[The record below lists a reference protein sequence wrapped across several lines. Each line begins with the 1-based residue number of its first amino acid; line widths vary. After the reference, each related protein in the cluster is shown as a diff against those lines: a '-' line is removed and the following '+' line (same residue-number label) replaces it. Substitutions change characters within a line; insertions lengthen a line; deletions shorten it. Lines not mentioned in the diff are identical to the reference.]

1 MHLNMHDDK
10 LKAAKI
16 SCHCTLKINGR
27 LAENQMQSYESVY
40 RASYWNYENPFGVK
54 NDPYEDLVNTRVQA
68 FGAKKPAKKK
78 QMRDF
83 NAPRPRKGQI
93 PADAPKPKP
102 TRAAL
107 AVKSQM
113 KKTNGQTFVS
123 SDTKPLKITP
133 RINVHLPTP
142 VARVVT
148 YDESSA
154 VTV

>member
-1 MHLNMHDDK
+1 
-10 LKAAKI
+10 
-16 SCHCTLKINGR
+16 
-27 LAENQMQSYESVY
+27 MQNYESVY
-40 RASYWNYENPFGVK
+40 RSSFWNYEKPFGVQD
-54 NDPYEDLVNTRVQA
+54 DPYEDLVNARVQA
-68 FGAKKPAKKK
+68 FGAKKPAKKR

-83 NAPRPRKGQI
+83 NAPRPRKGQTQT
-93 PADAPKPKP
+93 DAQKPKQ
-102 TRAAL
+102 TRAQL
-107 AVKSQM
+107 LVKSQM

-133 RINVHLPTP
+133 RVNVHLPTP